1 MTMEKREHWSTNEL
15 AIAVAKSVADKC
27 HGDRPSGVAP
37 ERYAIIYQAAGMG
50 AFLVMQEIRANMF
63 GGAE

>member
-1 MTMEKREHWSTNEL
+1 MMTEKRDHWSTNEM

-27 HGDRPSGVAP
+27 HGDRPSSAAP

-50 AFLVMQEIRANMF
+50 AFLAMQEIREKMF